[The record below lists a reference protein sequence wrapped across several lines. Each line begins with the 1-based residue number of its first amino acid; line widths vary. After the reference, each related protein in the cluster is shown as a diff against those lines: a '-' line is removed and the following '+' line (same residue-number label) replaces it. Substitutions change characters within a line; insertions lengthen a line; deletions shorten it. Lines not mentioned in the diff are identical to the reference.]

1 MDFAERGLA
10 QEKAIGAARDRFF
23 LCHPPRYE
31 FRKWRSRVH
40 RSMAVFQR
48 GYRIG

>member
-10 QEKAIGAARDRFF
+10 QEKAIGAARDRFS

-31 FRKWRSRVH
+31 FRKRWDRVYL
-40 RSMAVFQR
+40 SIAVFQ
-48 GYRIG
+48 GDYRNG